1 MFTII
6 RNGFEWYADEEG
18 RLYKAREN
26 DNPSVDD
33 EDDDWEIVFD
43 PAWNED
49 INETDYVGIYFILTE
64 AAH

>member
-6 RNGFEWYADEEG
+6 RNGFEWYVDEEG

-33 EDDDWEIVFD
+33 EDDDWEIAFD
-43 PAWNED
+43 PDWDED
-49 INETDYVGIYFILTE
+49 INETDYAGIYFILTE
-64 AAH
+64 AAQ